1 MQSFKFIET
10 FFFLSLGIT
19 FALIITL
26 VYHFKKRM
34 ENMETKCDTMFD
46 IVQNLAKEVL
56 DFKRAAY
63 VEQPGVSSPLEQVA
77 YDTLDDVVNNG
88 INNNHYGSDENDS
101 DENDSDENDSDE
113 NDSDEND
120 SDENDSD
127 EDNSD
132 EDSGEDETNILY
144 SEKITIP
151 NIVTSDSIR
160 VIDLGEQVIQLPP
173 QTDEPLVVSEF
184 IDEDETMP
192 VELDAGGLLS
202 VNKVIGESDINE
214 IYNDT
219 ESDINVS
226 NLSKSALRKLKLVQ
240 LKQIATE
247 KQITVDDAMTKA
259 SIIDI
264 LLAN

>member
-113 NDSDEND
+113 NDSDED
-120 SDENDSD
+120 D
-127 EDNSD
+127 SD

>member
-1 MQSFKFIET
+1 
-10 FFFLSLGIT
+10 
-19 FALIITL
+19 
-26 VYHFKKRM
+26 
-34 ENMETKCDTMFD
+34 METKCDTMFD

-120 SDENDSD
+120 SDEND
-127 EDNSD
+127 SD

>member
-120 SDENDSD
+120 
-127 EDNSD
+127 SD

>member
-1 MQSFKFIET
+1 MLSFKFIET

-56 DFKRAAY
+56 DFKRTAY
-63 VEQPGVSSPLEQVA
+63 VEQPMVSMPLEQVA
-77 YDTLDDVVNNG
+77 YDTLDDVINNST
-88 INNNHYGSDENDS
+88 NNNHYGSDED
-101 DENDSDENDSDE
+101 
-113 NDSDEND
+113 
-120 SDENDSD
+120 DSD

-132 EDSGEDETNILY
+132 EDDSDEDNSDEDDSDEDNSDEDDSDEDGDETNILS

-151 NIVTSDSIR
+151 NNDANDSIR
-160 VIDLGEQVIQLPP
+160 VIDLSEQVILLPP
-173 QTDEPLVVSEF
+173 QMDEHLVVSEF

-192 VELDAGGLLS
+192 VELNAEDFLS
-202 VNKVIGESDINE
+202 VNKVLGESDINE

-219 ESDINVS
+219 EGDVTGS
-226 NLSKSALRKLKLVQ
+226 NLSKSALRKLKLAQ
-240 LKQIATE
+240 LKQIATG
-247 KQITVDDAMTKA
+247 KQITVDDAMTKT